1 MTIKDLEKIQDEVFE
16 RYFGDMFPEYNKMR
30 KEVRQYKTRCK
41 CGEYI
46 LFTTNV
52 CKKVDNV
59 IDGEPVMTLSTTL
72 KCPYCGHYK
81 SVKFKE
87 RA

>member
-1 MTIKDLEKIQDEVFE
+1 MTIQELNKIQDEVFE

-30 KEVRQYKTRCK
+30 KEVRNYKTK
-41 CGEYI
+41 CGCGNYI

-52 CKKVDNV
+52 CKKVELF
-59 IDGEPVMTLSTTL
+59 IDGEPVMTLTTTL
-72 KCPYCGHYK
+72 KCPCCGHYK